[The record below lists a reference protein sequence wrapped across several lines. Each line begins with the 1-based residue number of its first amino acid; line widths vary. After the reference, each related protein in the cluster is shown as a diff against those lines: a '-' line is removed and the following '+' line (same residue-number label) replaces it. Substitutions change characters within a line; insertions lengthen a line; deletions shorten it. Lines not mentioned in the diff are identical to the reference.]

1 MPGPT
6 IVCVSANPAMDRR
19 LRMESLA
26 VGEINRATSAQG
38 LAGGKAAHV
47 AMATLAFGANPAWL
61 GFLGGVI
68 GQECA
73 RQMEALG
80 IRVVAIPTKSGT
92 RVNLE
97 MIDGAGRVTEI
108 LEPGAGPTAEERD
121 EFLQKCVR
129 GLREDWKQNAVLVIS
144 GSLPAGLG
152 PDFYVELIEAA
163 RTAGAK
169 VFVDTS
175 GEALRASANAHP
187 DFVKVN
193 RAEAATL
200 VGRQLATIE
209 EVARAAGEIVERGV
223 QSVAITLGREGLI
236 WMERKAG
243 PVWKARP
250 PHMDVISA
258 VGSGD
263 ATLGGLAHA
272 AVEGIAGEEAVR
284 LAAACGA
291 ANCVADA
298 PGRIELATV
307 RALLTQIEVQRLTF

>member
-6 IVCVSANPAMDRR
+6 IVCLSANPAMDRR

-26 VGEINRATSAQG
+26 VGEINRAKSAQG

-47 AMATLAFGANPAWL
+47 AMTALALGAQPVWV
-61 GFLGGVI
+61 GFLGGAI

-73 RQMEALG
+73 RQLESLG
-80 IRVVAIPTKSGT
+80 IRVVAIPTQSGT

-97 MIDGAGRVTEI
+97 IIDAAGRVTEI
-108 LEPGAGPTAEERD
+108 LEPGAEPTAHERE
-121 EFLQKCVR
+121 EFLQRCAQ
-129 GLREDWKQNAVLVIS
+129 GLRDDWNNAVLAIS
-144 GSLPAGLG
+144 GSLPAGLVS
-152 PDFYVELIEAA
+152 DFYVSLIETA
-163 RTAGAK
+163 RNSGAR

-175 GEALRASANAHP
+175 GEALRASSNARP

-193 RAEAATL
+193 RAEAETL
-200 VGRQLATIE
+200 VGRPLATMQEI
-209 EVARAAGEIVERGV
+209 AGAAKEIVKRGV
-223 QSVAITLGREGLI
+223 GSAAITLGREGLI
-236 WMERKAG
+236 WVERENG

-250 PHMDVISA
+250 PHMNVISA

-263 ATLGGLAHA
+263 ATLGGFAYS
-272 AVEGIAGEEAVR
+272 AVQGIFGEDALR

-291 ANCVADA
+291 ANCVAAA

-307 RALLTQIEVQRLTF
+307 RALLPQIEIKELSW